1 MFQKLGLVPPT
12 PPVSFAA
19 ANTPAAAERI
29 ASFNETLRMSPE
41 TGLQHLA
48 LFFTSVNKKI
58 QWFSF
63 QQILYLFVKY
73 AESLIVEMLI

>member
-48 LFFTSVNKKI
+48 LFFTSVNQKK
-58 QWFSF
+58 FSGLVF
-63 QQILYLFVKY
+63 NRYCIYLLNML
-73 AESLIVEMLI
+73 SL

>member
-29 ASFNETLRMSPE
+29 ASFKETLRMSPE

-48 LFFTSVNKKI
+48 LFFTSVKKKI
-58 QWFSF
+58 QWFRF
-63 QQILYLFVKY
+63 KQILYLFVKH
-73 AESLIVEMLI
+73 AESLIVEMLT

>member
-1 MFQKLGLVPPT
+1 MHYHSACTFKIFQKLGLVPPT

-48 LFFTSVNKKI
+48 LFFTSVNKKN
-58 QWFSF
+58 S
-63 QQILYLFVKY
+63 V
-73 AESLIVEMLI
+73 V

>member
-19 ANTPAAAERI
+19 AKTPAAAERI

-48 LFFTSVNKKI
+48 LFFTSVNKKNSVV
-58 QWFSF
+58 QFSTDTVF
-63 QQILYLFVKY
+63 IC
-73 AESLIVEMLI
+73 

>member
-41 TGLQHLA
+41 TGLQHSFSLQ
-48 LFFTSVNKKI
+48 LTKKI